1 LSGLLKTLLSG
12 VRRSIRPLDPIDF
25 LRCQAFGSPKGSN
38 RAHTFR
44 GAANM
49 NRRPALWDV
58 ARAGMMPTRRSVAW
72 VSTAGSRINALS
84 IARPR
89 SGPQSWEVTHL
100 IAGSGDEHDDLAGGL
115 LDALA
120 NSTARQ
126 GAERVFLRLRS
137 NDPLIVKA
145 QHGGFFPCVSEVL
158 YERGPVVW
166 RWQREDG
173 IALNR
178 MEPSDDYDAF
188 RLYNSATPAE
198 VRHASA
204 MTFDQWRACR
214 EQRGGRWRQLLL
226 RSSNGIDAWVAT
238 HRDPWTGWLSIIA
251 RPDVESRLGSLVDL
265 ALGRLKGVRK
275 VYCLVPEY
283 QIAFQSAL
291 LRRDFRPGPE
301 FTILVKSNAS
311 AVRERAAAKVGVG
324 TT

>member
-1 LSGLLKTLLSG
+1 MSGLLKTLFSR

-44 GAANM
+44 TAANI
-49 NRRPALWDV
+49 NRRTALWDV
-58 ARAGMMPTRRSVAW
+58 ARAGMMPTHRSVAW
-72 VSTAGSRINALS
+72 VSTAGTRINALS
-84 IARPR
+84 IACPR

-100 IAGSGDEHDDLAGGL
+100 IAGSGDEYDDLAGGL
-115 LDALA
+115 LNALA
-120 NSTARQ
+120 DSTARQ

-137 NDPLIVKA
+137 NDPLIVEA
-145 QHGGFFPCVSEVL
+145 QHAGFFPCVSEVL
-158 YERGPVVW
+158 YERGPVAW

-173 IALNR
+173 IALSK

-198 VRHASA
+198 VRHAGA
-204 MTFDQWRACR
+204 MTFDQWKSCR
-214 EQRGGRWRQLLL
+214 EQCSGRWRQLLL
-226 RSSNGIDAWVAT
+226 RSSNGVDGWVAT
-238 HRDPWTGWLSIIA
+238 HRGPWIGWLSIITHT
-251 RPDVESRLGSLVDL
+251 DVESRLDPLIGL
-265 ALGRLKGVRK
+265 ALGHLKGVRK

-283 QIAFQSAL
+283 QMVFQTAL
-291 LRRDFRPGPE
+291 LKRDFRPGPE

-311 AVRERAAAKVGVG
+311 AERESAATNMRIG